1 MTIKHIQARFTSG
14 NEIPIDKAMVP
25 ADEWRTA
32 MAEIQVLKDEYIW
45 KLIEVSQLQEQ
56 NTYLDKVSAELQ
68 DLCDRQAKRLE
79 EVEKD
84 AARYQWVTADHADH
98 ETRLIAST
106 IGQYIALRG
115 KGATDAAID
124 AAMVAKWPKK
134 NPR

>member
-124 AAMVAKWPKK
+124 AAMVAK
-134 NPR
+134 

>member
-32 MAEIQVLKDEYIW
+32 MAEIQVLKDEYIC
-45 KLIEVSQLQEQ
+45 KLSEVSQLQEQ

-124 AAMVAKWPKK
+124 AAMVAK
-134 NPR
+134 

>member
-45 KLIEVSQLQEQ
+45 KLIEASQLQEQ

-124 AAMVAKWPKK
+124 AAMVAK
-134 NPR
+134 

>member
-32 MAEIQVLKDEYIW
+32 MAEIQVLKDEYIC
-45 KLIEVSQLQEQ
+45 KLSEVSQLQEQ

-68 DLCDRQAKRLE
+68 DLCDRQAKRLA

-84 AARYQWVTADHADH
+84 AARLDHVLKWDDGYWTSRLQIDKCIADDADM
-98 ETRLIAST
+98 ENM
-106 IGQYIALRG
+106 
-115 KGATDAAID
+115 K
-124 AAMVAKWPKK
+124 
-134 NPR
+134 

>member
-32 MAEIQVLKDEYIW
+32 MAEIQVLKDEYIC
-45 KLIEVSQLQEQ
+45 KLSEVSQLQEQ

-68 DLCDRQAKRLE
+68 DLCDRQAKRLA

-124 AAMVAKWPKK
+124 AAMEAK
-134 NPR
+134 

>member
-124 AAMVAKWPKK
+124 AAMEAK
-134 NPR
+134 

>member
-45 KLIEVSQLQEQ
+45 KLIEASQLQEQ

-124 AAMVAKWPKK
+124 AAMEAK
-134 NPR
+134 